1 MERPVW
7 DQRWEES
14 GRSRRSENSNRDTLG
29 EKKNPL
35 QWKEKN
41 SSYK

>member
-7 DQRWEES
+7 DQRWEETVRS
-14 GRSRRSENSNRDTLG
+14 GRSENSNQDTLG
-29 EKKNPL
+29 EKKSIAM
-35 QWKEKN
+35 ERKN